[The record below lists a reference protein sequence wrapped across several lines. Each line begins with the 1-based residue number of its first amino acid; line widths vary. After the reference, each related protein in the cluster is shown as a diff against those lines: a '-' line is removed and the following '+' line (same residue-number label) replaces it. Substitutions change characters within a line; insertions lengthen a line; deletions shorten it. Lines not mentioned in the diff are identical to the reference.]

1 MKEGA
6 PACTVREMT
15 GKRREEFLCWTVGRS
30 VALRARENERL
41 IPGNGLT
48 FLAESS
54 SDSDAEA
61 RSLLD
66 PLIKKD
72 FLVLLLKNFFFFGEK
87 DDA

>member
-1 MKEGA
+1 MA
-6 PACTVREMT
+6 DP
-15 GKRREEFLCWTVGRS
+15 WS
-30 VALRARENERL
+30 
-41 IPGNGLT
+41 GLT

-87 DDA
+87 DDAWRELSELLSIPMATRAFEREQKQLMNRLSPPP